1 MWSFRACEG
10 PGHWGGRDGARRGAL
25 PMIGEGIEAL
35 ELVIDGL
42 GEGKWIEAIPQGGQG
57 RNRGG
62 IAARGRLHSLEGRAG
77 GVVAPAEARA
87 DALLAHELDRGQ
99 EQGLEQ
105 AQLVAGKKVC
115 SGQGGRGGGLG
126 VAPEVAGGGPIFL

>member
-1 MWSFRACEG
+1 
-10 PGHWGGRDGARRGAL
+10 
-25 PMIGEGIEAL
+25 MIGEGIEAL

-62 IAARGRLHSLEGRAG
+62 IAARGRLHSLERRAG

-99 EQGLEQ
+99 EQVLEQ
-105 AQLVAGKKVC
+105 AQLVAVEIVYC
-115 SGQGGRGGGLG
+115 GQGERGGGFGLS
-126 VAPEVAGGGPIFL
+126 PEAG